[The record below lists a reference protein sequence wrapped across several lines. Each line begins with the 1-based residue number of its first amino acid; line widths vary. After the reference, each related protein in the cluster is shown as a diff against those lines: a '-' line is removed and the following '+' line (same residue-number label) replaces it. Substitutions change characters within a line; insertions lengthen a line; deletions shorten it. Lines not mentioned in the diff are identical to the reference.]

1 VLNPEYEQ
9 FANLP
14 LEVTIR
20 DRIGAVLSPERVAE
34 APGLVASLHDRRKEI
49 ALSIRT
55 ERKRWV
61 FNIGRSAQT
70 GAAFIA
76 RLAEKST

>member
-1 VLNPEYEQ
+1 MLNPEYER

-20 DRIGAVLSPERVAE
+20 ERVGAVLSPERVAE
-34 APGLVASLHDRRKEI
+34 APDLVASLHDRRKEI
-49 ALSIRT
+49 AVSIRT
-55 ERKRWV
+55 ERERWV
-61 FNIGRSAQT
+61 FNIGRSAET

-76 RLAEKST
+76 RLAKKST